1 MAQPRTMHIQIQPS
15 DELPIY
21 KQIVSQ
27 VREGIASGRI
37 EPGEKLP
44 SHRELAQRLVIAPLT
59 VKKAYDM
66 LELENAIE
74 TRRGQG
80 TFVSATQPVASQEDL
95 KDRFRAAVRRLLT
108 DAWASGM
115 SLEELNG
122 LIQEEHDL
130 AQAERQS
137 NTKEEESR

>member
-1 MAQPRTMHIQIQPS
+1 MHLQIQPS

-21 KQIVSQ
+21 KQIVRQ

-37 EPGEKLP
+37 APGEKLP

-59 VKKAYDM
+59 VKKAYDT
-66 LELENAIE
+66 LELESAIE

-80 TFVSATQPVASQEDL
+80 TFVSATPPIASRADL
-95 KDRFRAAVRRLLT
+95 RERLRGAVRRLLT

-115 SLEELNG
+115 ALDELNS
-122 LIQEEHDL
+122 LIQEEHDR

-137 NTKEEESR
+137 NTKTEETK

>member
-1 MAQPRTMHIQIQPS
+1 MHIQIQPS